1 MTDDKT
7 SNSGKTG
14 FQRIT
19 AQLIESPFATWF
31 SNLPPVGWLTRRIV
45 GSVVKKKLV
54 EQPAPEVSQSVQ
66 NAITGLH
73 ATLQSIAY
81 DVVTAHGYLG
91 AMVATYEQGDTLPV
105 RAFYVDPQIAT
116 LEQIKQ
122 YETAVSKFTRN
133 PVSITNPEIARVY
146 RYDESYSQ
154 NLSVKAVESG
164 GPIISEELYD
174 LFCPIAPASS
184 RQTVRGIQE
193 GLGVEQVV
201 AIPFF
206 LEPDTVN
213 GTKPEIVGNMFA
225 AKSGPITQQDLSVL
239 TALSRQA
246 AAAIEA
252 ERRSLQGKIAQEI
265 VYALQTNLA
274 SEEQILQRIAE
285 GVVADLGYIG
295 AMVGSYEADDSI
307 AVRAFSI
314 APEIASQEEIQKFEQ
329 QISRF
334 SPTPLSLTDPEV
346 ARVYRYKDKYKENLS
361 VRAVEAGKPTIS
373 DELFDLF
380 RPLTPDV
387 ARPMV
392 RAIQDTLGIHKVIA
406 VPFFLETGQDGK
418 RQRKVIGNLF
428 AASRSR
434 EFSQG
439 EIELLEGFAQQAA
452 AGIYN
457 ARLYR
462 KAEGRR
468 QVAETFGRMAFS
480 ATAYLHELRNHIGV
494 FKTYTQVLQRLVG
507 QHEVNPEN
515 IDLIK
520 DMLSSTPD
528 ISKRLDA
535 AAKILDN
542 LHEPWR
548 DINDEPTD
556 VNKAIQRA
564 LDKLFPKLEDIG
576 NLTLQ
581 VDLAENLPK
590 IYTSPDMLKEAFT
603 VVIKNAKEAITQK
616 GAEKDKLI
624 WVRSR
629 TQTPDLIEVTIT
641 DNGAGIKPEH
651 LRDIFELKWTTKSGG
666 MGFGLYWTKDFIEGI
681 GGEINVDSD
690 YGVGTTFTFLLPVP
704 QIDNI

>member
-1 MTDDKT
+1 
-7 SNSGKTG
+7 
-14 FQRIT
+14 
-19 AQLIESPFATWF
+19 
-31 SNLPPVGWLTRRIV
+31 
-45 GSVVKKKLV
+45 VV
-54 EQPAPEVSQSVQ
+54 
-66 NAITGLH
+66 I
-73 ATLQSIAY
+73 
-81 DVVTAHGYLG
+81 AHGYLG

-122 YETAVSKFTRN
+122 YETAVSKFTRH
-133 PVSITNPEIARVY
+133 PVSITDPEIARVY

-164 GPIISEELYD
+164 GPIISDELYD
-174 LFCPIAPASS
+174 LFCPIAPAAS

-193 GLGVEQVV
+193 GLGVKQVV

-206 LEPDTVN
+206 LQPYTTN
-213 GTKPEIVGNMFA
+213 GSKPEIVGNMFA
-225 AKSGPITQQDLSVL
+225 AKSSPITEQDLSVL

-252 ERRSLQGKIAQEI
+252 ERRSLQGRIAQEI
-265 VYALQTNLA
+265 VYTLQTNLA

-314 APEIASQEEIQKFEQ
+314 APEIASREEIQKFEQ

-346 ARVYRYKDKYKENLS
+346 ARVYRYKREYKDNLS

-380 RPLTPDV
+380 RPITPDI

-418 RQRKVIGNLF
+418 RQRRVIGNLF

-457 ARLYR
+457 ARLYQ
-462 KAEGRR
+462 KAEDRR
-468 QVAETFGRMAFS
+468 QV
-480 ATAYLHELRNHIGV
+480 
-494 FKTYTQVLQRLVG
+494 
-507 QHEVNPEN
+507 
-515 IDLIK
+515 
-520 DMLSSTPD
+520 
-528 ISKRLDA
+528 
-535 AAKILDN
+535 
-542 LHEPWR
+542 
-548 DINDEPTD
+548 
-556 VNKAIQRA
+556 
-564 LDKLFPKLEDIG
+564 
-576 NLTLQ
+576 
-581 VDLAENLPK
+581 
-590 IYTSPDMLKEAFT
+590 
-603 VVIKNAKEAITQK
+603 
-616 GAEKDKLI
+616 
-624 WVRSR
+624 
-629 TQTPDLIEVTIT
+629 
-641 DNGAGIKPEH
+641 
-651 LRDIFELKWTTKSGG
+651 
-666 MGFGLYWTKDFIEGI
+666 
-681 GGEINVDSD
+681 
-690 YGVGTTFTFLLPVP
+690 
-704 QIDNI
+704 